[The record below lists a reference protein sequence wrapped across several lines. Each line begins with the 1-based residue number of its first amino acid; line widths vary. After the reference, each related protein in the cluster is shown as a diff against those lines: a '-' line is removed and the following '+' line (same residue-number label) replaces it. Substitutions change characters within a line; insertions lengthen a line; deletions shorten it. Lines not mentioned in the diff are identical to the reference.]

1 LTDRRLEVGRVVK
14 AHGLRGEVVVGLVSD
29 YPDVRLAPESR
40 LWAGDREVIVQAARP
55 HQGRWLVQFEGV
67 LDRTGAEALAGRT
80 LYGEALEDPEAIWV
94 HELIGSSVVEEG
106 TGVERG
112 RVVSVL
118 ANPAH
123 ELLELDSGALVPIVF
138 VRSCSDGVTVVAVP
152 EGLFEEPT
160 GDG

>member
-1 LTDRRLEVGRVVK
+1 MSDRHLEVGRVVK

-29 YPDVRLAPESR
+29 YPDVRLAPGSH
-40 LWAGDREVIVQAARP
+40 LWADEREVVVAAARP

-67 LDRTGAEALAGRT
+67 LDRTAAEALAGRP
-80 LYGEALEDPEAIWV
+80 LVAEALDDPEAIWV
-94 HELIGSSVVEEG
+94 HELIGSMVVEEG
-106 TGVERG
+106 TGIERG

-138 VRSCSDGVTVVAVP
+138 VQSCEDGVTVVAVP
-152 EGLFEEPT
+152 EGLFEASGPGT
-160 GDG
+160 